1 MAKSC
6 NLKDDNCNVFFSA
19 HYYTNLC
26 HFIWSTR
33 MTHNTERNSH
43 WSQKKNHIAYIIFE
57 KTHYSENRF
66 LNQSFKHKNHNLKS
80 QKNKKKTSSS
90 RKFLAPL
97 WNSMCQSVL
106 LKHILLCPCML
117 RAFGKKNWSINF
129 DRWRLRFVP
138 SFCHTKKGYL
148 LCFYEN

>member
-1 MAKSC
+1 MF
-6 NLKDDNCNVFFSA
+6 FFSA

-33 MTHNTERNSH
+33 MTHNTLEPNKIMSH
-43 WSQKKNHIAYIIFE
+43 LYLKKNIIQQTIFQII
-57 KTHYSENRF
+57 NR
-66 LNQSFKHKNHNLKS
+66 LNTEYH
-80 QKNKKKTSSS
+80 KKKRNRRKKKKKSS
-90 RKFLAPL
+90 RKLLAPL

-138 SFCHTKKGYL
+138 SFCNTKKGYL
-148 LCFYEN
+148 LCFVRKLAKNYSA

>member
-1 MAKSC
+1 M
-6 NLKDDNCNVFFSA
+6 FFSPHIIIQIFA
-19 HYYTNLC
+19 ILFDQHEWLTTQNE
-26 HFIWSTR
+26 
-33 MTHNTERNSH
+33 THIGA
-43 WSQKKNHIAYIIFE
+43 KKNHIAYIIFE

-90 RKFLAPL
+90 RKFLTPL